1 MTYRKV
7 ARQSYAEIRR
17 KPYGA
22 KLKSS
27 LLSSPKTSLRHQ
39 RFTANLM
46 DMSRFLAG
54 YLSGKKNIII
64 STDQRRNAGYS
75 VKREEVRGKT
85 YYHIKVP
92 NWSTYSI
99 PVKTEEEKY
108 RIYRNGIWH
117 ESCHGRYT
125 PDQVYSYGVSVG
137 IKDTLGHDV
146 INIIEDRRVEDLGVE
161 YWEGSGPERA
171 FVNAYAYS
179 LRPSVGELWKDLVEG
194 KDLNEDW
201 VKKRRARV
209 IHEAFL
215 QRLLVGK
222 IKDGTDLPTEE
233 WLKVQEAASHVENQL
248 EKMKKYKGDT
258 DKVYA
263 DLERL
268 TKYVIEKLGLI
279 GFEPEIREFGKNSWD
294 QTFTEDY
301 GRS

>member
-1 MTYRKV
+1 M
-7 ARQSYAEIRR
+7 
-17 KPYGA
+17 
-22 KLKSS
+22 
-27 LLSSPKTSLRHQ
+27 
-39 RFTANLM
+39 
-46 DMSRFLAG
+46 
-54 YLSGKKNIII
+54 
-64 STDQRRNAGYS
+64 
-75 VKREEVRGKT
+75 
-85 YYHIKVP
+85 
-92 NWSTYSI
+92 
-99 PVKTEEEKY
+99 
-108 RIYRNGIWH
+108 
-117 ESCHGRYT
+117 
-125 PDQVYSYGVSVG
+125 
-137 IKDTLGHDV
+137 

-194 KDLNEDW
+194 KDLNLDW

-222 IKDGTDLPTEE
+222 IKDGTYLPTEE

-248 EKMKKYKGDT
+248 EKMKKYKGDM

-294 QTFTEDY
+294 ETFTEDY
-301 GRS
+301 GRSKSKDEVRKGINTYFDEIWKVETVCEICGKHYTETLGVRKD